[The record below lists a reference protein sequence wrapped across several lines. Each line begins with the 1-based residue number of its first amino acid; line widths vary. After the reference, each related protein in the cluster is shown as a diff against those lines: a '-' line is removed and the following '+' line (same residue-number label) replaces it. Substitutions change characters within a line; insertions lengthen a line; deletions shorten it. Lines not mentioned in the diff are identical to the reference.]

1 MGRREVNG
9 SVRAFGSIDL
19 KPCVSVYAEKM
30 HVNMSIIRL
39 HVWFFFCFNSLISL
53 IESSLNMNNFDVWPH
68 LSEFQVPSVVS
79 PDVPRGRKGVAEVS
93 LNRGPSGHR

>member
-9 SVRAFGSIDL
+9 SVRAMCKRVCGENA
-19 KPCVSVYAEKM
+19 CEHVYYKAACLFL
-30 HVNMSIIRL
+30 V
-39 HVWFFFCFNSLISL
+39 FFCFNSLISL
-53 IESSLNMNNFDVWPH
+53 IESSLNMNNFDIWPH